1 MNTFTLLLE
10 RLLSIAFWLCI
21 LGLLWLVL
29 QVIGFT
35 SFRIPTD
42 SMLPTL
48 QPGDCILV
56 NKGSWADASSISSLR
71 QREMREEVKKLWE
84 ENNGC

>member
-10 RLLSIAFWLCI
+10 RLLSVVFWLCI
-21 LGLLWLVL
+21 LGLLCLVL

-56 NKGSWADASSISSLR
+56 NKGIMGGRIFDFFASAEGDEGGS
-71 QREMREEVKKLWE
+71 EEIMGRK
-84 ENNGC
+84 

>member
-21 LGLLWLVL
+21 LGLVWLVL
-29 QVIGFT
+29 QVTGFT

-42 SMLPTL
+42 SMMPTL
-48 QPGDCILV
+48 QPGDRILV
-56 NKGSWADASSISSLR
+56 NKGIMGGRIFDIFASA
-71 QREMREEVKKLWE
+71 E
-84 ENNGC
+84 G